1 LAQRCSDGERL
12 SIATAPRSGA
22 EAEEYFALL
31 RQGFSAAAV
40 DERGF
45 DVLIAG
51 RRLRVLFGSGV
62 LAETLRGPLE
72 RLVVTPAGAGGSPD
86 ATVCVWDSAS
96 TGVPIAPFPW
106 RADDV
111 EADGRV
117 AGFDGGRF
125 RCLYRDDGAG
135 FHAVSMFD
143 TTTGVGYFWFAD
155 HERIHW
161 YERAEP
167 LRVAVHWAV
176 AREGRFLAHA
186 SAVGTE
192 RGAVVLTGRGGA
204 GKTTTTLASVGA
216 GLRFV
221 GDNYVLLALEDTGGV
236 SAHGLYG
243 TAKLWPQTLSRLPDL
258 EAYVATRDVA
268 PEEKLIVDVI
278 RYRPE
283 SIVPELPVR
292 AVVVPE
298 VVGHGLTALARCS
311 PVDALLALAPATVF
325 QLPRSE
331 TALAGMAEL
340 VRRVPTYRLQLGA
353 EVMDGPRALRSLL
366 TEIGT

>member
-1 LAQRCSDGERL
+1 M
-12 SIATAPRSGA
+12 SIAAAARSSA
-22 EAEEYFALL
+22 EAEAYFALL
-31 RQGFSAAAV
+31 RQGFGATTAAA
-40 DERGF
+40 ERGL
-45 DVLIAG
+45 DVSVAG
-51 RRLRVLFGSGV
+51 RRLRLVFGSGV

-72 RLVVTPAGAGGSPD
+72 RLVVAPAEVGGPPD

-106 RADDV
+106 RPDDV

-143 TTTGVGYFWFAD
+143 TSTGVGYFWFAD
-155 HERIHW
+155 QERIHW

-176 AREGRFLAHA
+176 ARDGRFLAHA

-221 GDNYVLLALEDTGGV
+221 GDNYVLLALEDSGGV

-243 TAKLWPQTLSRLPDL
+243 TAKLWPQTLDRLPD
-258 EAYVATRDVA
+258 VGPFIATHDVA
-268 PEEKLIVDVI
+268 PDEKLILDVT

-283 SIVPELPVR
+283 SITAELPVR
-292 AVVVPE
+292 AVVVPD
-298 VVGHGLTALARCS
+298 VVGEGATELARCS

-340 VRRVPTYRLQLGA
+340 VRRVPTYRLRLGA
-353 EVMDGPRALRSLL
+353 EVMDAPGALVALL
-366 TEIGT
+366 GDLSA